1 MSIYIEKVR
10 IQNFRSLHN
19 VEVSLSP
26 STTLLVGA
34 NNSGKTSFLR
44 ALSIALNSD
53 RKLISLED
61 LFIDQS
67 GSQHDEKTIKI
78 DVKIIPANESLQF
91 DDQWSLVFGDNIKRD
106 SLGREFFAFRTIINL
121 NNHIKNALVQR
132 FVIDTWEK
140 NDINENDGIS
150 ADLSTIPFYF
160 IDAQRDLHEDI
171 FSRTS
176 HFGRLASQIE
186 YDDNQRK
193 ELEEALATL
202 NSDAIK
208 QSPVLTHLKNSL
220 EELNRTVQARGQGV
234 EITPFPKKIR
244 DLHKGVKVH
253 FQDGA
258 SDSFSLEYHGMGTR
272 SWAALLAFK
281 ANISWDAQEKSKEN
295 EAFFPILA
303 LEEPEAHL
311 HPNAQRQVYKQL
323 VEISSG
329 QKIISTHSPYI
340 AAQAKLEE
348 IRHFRK
354 ETDKTEVNQLNIEP
368 LSNEEKRNIQCE
380 VMSTRGELLFAKVV
394 VLFEGKTEEQ
404 ILPIFAEKHWRI
416 SAFEKGIYFL
426 GCGGSK
432 NYAVFLKLL
441 TTFNIIWF
449 ILSDYDNEIV
459 KNDLKSA
466 LKHVGI
472 SDPEKSS
479 KIIRLGRKIESYL
492 IEEGYQPE
500 LKNALIEFTQPRYA
514 SEQHKSAKQSEVEEE
529 NQNIKKYDDLQLLKE
544 LEKNKAKLAPIY
556 TRLIVETQ
564 EPNRQIPKK
573 IKELFQSI
581 DRELNIAISEGKPD
595 DIPF

>member
-1 MSIYIEKVR
+1 
-10 IQNFRSLHN
+10 
-19 VEVSLSP
+19 
-26 STTLLVGA
+26 VGT

-44 ALSIALNSD
+44 ALSIALNGD

-78 DVKIIPANESLQF
+78 DVKIIPANESPQF

-140 NDINENDGIS
+140 NDVNENDGIS

-176 HFGRLASQIE
+176 HFGRLASQIK

-244 DLHKGVKVH
+244 DLYKGVKVH

-340 AAQAKLEE
+340 AAQAKLED
-348 IRHFRK
+348 IRHFCK
-354 ETDKTEVNQLNIEP
+354 ETDKTKVSQIDWEKWFENSDKKDSENR
-368 LSNEEKRNIQCE
+368 EEIAEITRKIRYTIMN
-380 VMSTRGELLFAKVV
+380 TRGELLFAKAVI
-394 VLFEGKTEEQ
+394 LFEGETEEQ
-404 ILPIFAEKHWRI
+404 ALPIFAEKYWGV
-416 SAFEKGIYFL
+416 SPFEKGVCFIGVGGNNYKGFL
-426 GCGGSK
+426 H
-432 NYAVFLKLL
+432 LL
-441 TTFNIIWF
+441 ATFNIKWF
-449 ILSDYDNEIV
+449 IFSDYDKDGV
-459 KNDLKSA
+459 KKGVENAVKFAQSTIDAENIIL
-466 LKHVGI
+466 L
-472 SDPEKSS
+472 EKSF
-479 KIIRLGRKIESYL
+479 EDYL
-492 IEEGYQPE
+492 IDEGYQEQLKKGINAEYCLVESDEPALHAHDEKVNNYTDQE
-500 LKNALIEFTQPRYA
+500 LKE
-514 SEQHKSAKQSEVEEE
+514 S
-529 NQNIKKYDDLQLLKE
+529 LK
-544 LEKNKAKLAPIY
+544 KNKTKFAAFYATEI
-556 TRLIVETQ
+556 TNIEDQ
-564 EPNRQIPKK
+564 NRQIPKK

-581 DRELNIAISEGKPD
+581 DRELNIAINEGKPN
-595 DIPF
+595 DISF